1 MNFEWDENK
10 RKENLEKHGID
21 FVAAIEMFEHPMVVG
36 IDERF
41 DYGEERQIGI
51 GLSHGHVLV
60 VVFTEKE
67 NGDTIRIISLRKAL
81 KQERKFYE
89 KEIRY

>member
-1 MNFEWDENK
+1 MKFKWDENK

-36 IDERF
+36 IDDRL

-51 GLSHGHVLV
+51 GLSRGHVLV

-67 NGDTIRIISLRKAL
+67 DDDTIRIISLRKAL

-89 KEIRY
+89 KEIPY